1 MKSFNY
7 SNDLLK
13 KITGNNMNE
22 NKKQIMDMQV
32 DYNFINPVLN

>member
-32 DYNFINPVLN
+32 DYQLNN